1 MNFFKMDWVIM
12 NNNTLAENAP
22 KKSFHIAFSE
32 KKSNKEN
39 VKTKLVP
46 LIIKMVFKGFLNIN

>member
-1 MNFFKMDWVIM
+1 MDWVIM

-22 KKSFHIAFSE
+22 KKSWYIAFSE
-32 KKSNKEN
+32 KKSNKKNE
-39 VKTKLVP
+39 KTKLVP